1 MTHQDQIA
9 LYRLLARA
17 LAYPDKHFVGRLQD
31 AVGQVRLDMWSDQ
44 RLPLGPLMQE
54 LGKLA
59 HVPLDQVQGEYT
71 RLFVNAYPHV
81 PCPPYA
87 SAYVEGELLGQA
99 AEEIDRLYRQWGLV
113 VDGEAV
119 GHAGSELEFMAY
131 LLTLGTPESLAAAA
145 DFLSG
150 HVLPWLPRFAA
161 DVERE
166 SRLGFYRAV
175 GQLLAAVL
183 HEPVTANHKEVMEST

>member
-1 MTHQDQIA
+1 MGTRCSGSTMTHQDQIA

-31 AVGQVRLDMWSDQ
+31 AVSQIRLDLWSDQ
-44 RLPLGPLMQE
+44 RLPLGLLMQE

-81 PCPPYA
+81 PCPPYE

-99 AEEIDRLYRQWGLV
+99 AEEVGALYRQWGLV
-113 VDGEAV
+113 MDGEAV
-119 GHAGSELEFMAY
+119 DHAGAELEFVAF
-131 LLTLGTPESLAAAA
+131 LLALDTSELLATA
-145 DFLSG
+145 DNFLAR

-175 GQLLAAVL
+175 GRLLAAVL
-183 HEPVTANHKEVMEST
+183 A